1 MTEESNR
8 VALPAFLLHRLE
20 GFRVTKGDQTTYII
34 RDKVAKRGF
43 ELDTRQFFTL
53 RALANCD
60 TFFMIELAFIER
72 FGREI
77 TQAEFDRFCAYL
89 ADQKLFSVAAA
100 EHPLLAPFA
109 RGTTPATVA
118 ASAAEPGV
126 PFVAVSAP
134 TSAPVLAALRARAL
148 TATANERV
156 DATPGEPTPSAKLP
170 ADAQGALGLTQA
182 AGADTTATPAS
193 PASRG
198 STYWKRALP
207 LGLLPLPLL
216 LLLPYAYEPS
226 GNFVVSTAR
235 RAEVGNTGAA
245 TVQID
250 IIESDIQHVKIGAAV
265 RARPTAWF
273 NDEFRGK
280 VTLIDSNVTSK
291 NVIRV
296 TATFDSLDGYL
307 IPGMT
312 GQAKIESTTMPT
324 WKAFMQ
330 VITRFVR
337 LHLWSW
343 MP

>member
-20 GFRVTKGDQTTYII
+20 GFRFTQGDQTNYVI
-34 RDKVAKRGF
+34 RDKVGNRSFDLEA
-43 ELDTRQFFTL
+43 RQFFTL

-60 TFFMIELAFIER
+60 TFFKIELAFIER

-118 ASAAEPGV
+118 ASAAESGV

-148 TATANERV
+148 AATVNESV
-156 DATPGEPTPSAKLP
+156 AAAPDEPKPSATLP
-170 ADAQGALGLTQA
+170 AGVQGAPSLARA
-182 AGADTTATPAS
+182 AGADTPTTS
-193 PASRG
+193 TSR
-198 STYWKRALP
+198 SRRYWKHALA
-207 LGLLPLPLL
+207 LGLLPL

-250 IIESDIQHVKIGAAV
+250 IIESDIQHVKIGATV

-273 NDEFRGK
+273 NDEFQGK

-312 GQAKIESTTMPT
+312 GQAKIESTTMPA

-330 VITRFVR
+330 AITRFVR